1 MPLLH
6 ISQNEEMSLTIFYP
20 PRAIILHLNRIN
32 QLEYLMNYN
41 GYKLLLVEDDSTSAM
56 VTEEILTS
64 WGFDV
69 DIAENGVICIEMVQE
84 QKYDFIFMD
93 CTMPLMDGYDT
104 TREIRT
110 LEIEG
115 VVERCPIVALTGN
128 TEEGA
133 REKCLASGM
142 DDYFPKPVTSEAL
155 EKAVKEH
162 LETQSLE
169 GRVS

>member
-1 MPLLH
+1 
-6 ISQNEEMSLTIFYP
+6 
-20 PRAIILHLNRIN
+20 
-32 QLEYLMNYN
+32 MNYN

-64 WGFDV
+64 WEFEV
-69 DIAENGVICIEMVQE
+69 DIAENGVVCLEMIQE
-84 QKYDFIFMD
+84 TAYDFIFMD

-104 TREIRT
+104 TREIRRM
-110 LEIEG
+110 EIEG

-142 DDYFPKPVTSEAL
+142 DDYFAKPVKQDSL
-155 EKAVKEH
+155 EKAIKQH
-162 LETQSLE
+162 LVILSSEERAS
-169 GRVS
+169 